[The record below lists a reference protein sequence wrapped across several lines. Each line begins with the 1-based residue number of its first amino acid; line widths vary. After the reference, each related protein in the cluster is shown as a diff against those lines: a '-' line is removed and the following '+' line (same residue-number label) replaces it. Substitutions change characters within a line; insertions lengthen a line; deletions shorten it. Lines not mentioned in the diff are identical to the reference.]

1 MDLGNLI
8 QTYGYLAVAVGCL
21 LEGETLL
28 ALAGFAA
35 HSGHLGLPQVIV
47 IAAVAG
53 FAGDQFFFWL
63 GRRHGGAV
71 LQRWPSVA
79 ARAERVHALIER
91 YHEWVI
97 VGVRFAYGLRIA
109 GPILIGTSAVP
120 AWRFALFNAIGAA
133 LWAPAIALS
142 GWFFGHLIEVFLG
155 DLRRIEQWGLLA
167 LVGVGIA
174 LWWWRR
180 RREPH

>member
-1 MDLGNLI
+1 VDPGALI
-8 QTYGYLAVAVGCL
+8 AQYGYLAVAVGCL

-63 GRRHGGAV
+63 GRRHGGEV
-71 LQRWPSVA
+71 LRRWPSVA
-79 ARAERVHALIER
+79 AQAGRVHALIER

-133 LWAPAIALS
+133 IWAPLIALS
-142 GWFFGHLIEVFLG
+142 GWFLGHMVEALLG
-155 DLRRIEQWGLLA
+155 DLRRIEHWLLLA
-167 LVGVGIA
+167 LACLGVA
-174 LWWWRR
+174 VWWWRR
-180 RREPH
+180 RREPR